1 MSEQFYYNYNGDDRG
16 AFSVENNSIVF
27 KIKRA
32 ILDGVKNAEVSL
44 RKKVRKNGNNY
55 FKHKLLSKKIPRAY
69 RAAAKN
75 PVDENKIVFVEI
87 RLPYL
92 TNSLQ
97 IMFDE
102 LANNYDY
109 NIHTHF
115 LLNGNTIRAII
126 HSAVLTLLRI
136 LPPQNMCLSTKAQMR
151 FRQCRFAPKQKSFS
165 FGTVAAR
172 LKSSVSLQPI

>member
-75 PVDENKIVFVEI
+75 PVDEKVHESD
-87 RLPYL
+87 
-92 TNSLQ
+92 SL
-97 IMFDE
+97 
-102 LANNYDY
+102 
-109 NIHTHF
+109 
-115 LLNGNTIRAII
+115 
-126 HSAVLTLLRI
+126 
-136 LPPQNMCLSTKAQMR
+136 
-151 FRQCRFAPKQKSFS
+151 
-165 FGTVAAR
+165 
-172 LKSSVSLQPI
+172 